1 MSDDLSTRY
10 TDAVLRIE
18 SMLSSLDD
26 AYTVHGAVALRNE
39 LDARGPFLE
48 QAGCASVRG
57 SMRMAAAEIHL
68 QSSALRA
75 ALDIALRTYKPQDEL
90 MVIAQVQRWR
100 IVLSDHRQDIGLA
113 S

>member
-10 TDAVLRIE
+10 TDAVLRLE

-26 AYTVHGAVALRNE
+26 AYTVHGAAALRNE

-48 QAGCASVRG
+48 QAGCACARG

-68 QSSALRA
+68 QSAALRM
-75 ALDIALRTYKPQDEL
+75 ALDTALRTYKSQDQL
-90 MVIAQVQRWR
+90 MVMAQVQRWR
-100 IVLSDHRQDIGLA
+100 TVLNDHRRDIGLGA
-113 S
+113 